1 MEYEKQQY
9 VFMKAFQIAAEE
21 SGSLVFI
28 YDLAT
33 QTIQVDPKTAKAFGV
48 QEVQPGVP
56 VKQGVIAPDS
66 VEEYIRVHEEV
77 LHGAVNAFGTVRLIQ
92 ADGSESVQELTF
104 RAILSE
110 DGRPTGSAVGVYRDI
125 TGRTQE
131 ELEQERYRQA
141 IRSSE
146 RYTFR
151 YDIQQDVLSVY
162 APVNGEAQ
170 GETQEESLLE
180 TREFLKSVDSGAVC
194 PQDQIGVLHK
204 LFDRGHGQTGKG
216 TAGKIL

>member
-1 MEYEKQQY
+1 M
-9 VFMKAFQIAAEE
+9 
-21 SGSLVFI
+21 
-28 YDLAT
+28 
-33 QTIQVDPKTAKAFGV
+33 
-48 QEVQPGVP
+48 
-56 VKQGVIAPDS
+56 
-66 VEEYIRVHEEV
+66 
-77 LHGAVNAFGTVRLIQ
+77 
-92 ADGSESVQELTF
+92 
-104 RAILSE
+104 
-110 DGRPTGSAVGVYRDI
+110 GVYRDI

>member
-92 ADGSESVQELTF
+92 ADGSEVS
-104 RAILSE
+104 
-110 DGRPTGSAVGVYRDI
+110 
-125 TGRTQE
+125 
-131 ELEQERYRQA
+131 
-141 IRSSE
+141 RS
-146 RYTFR
+146 
-151 YDIQQDVLSVY
+151 
-162 APVNGEAQ
+162 
-170 GETQEESLLE
+170 
-180 TREFLKSVDSGAVC
+180 
-194 PQDQIGVLHK
+194 
-204 LFDRGHGQTGKG
+204 
-216 TAGKIL
+216 

>member
-56 VKQGVIAPDS
+56 YEMVKQGVIAPDS

-77 LHGAVNAFGTVRLIQ
+77 LHGAVNAFGTVRL
-92 ADGSESVQELTF
+92 DPGLT
-104 RAILSE
+104 
-110 DGRPTGSAVGVYRDI
+110 AVRVS
-125 TGRTQE
+125 
-131 ELEQERYRQA
+131 
-141 IRSSE
+141 RS
-146 RYTFR
+146 
-151 YDIQQDVLSVY
+151 
-162 APVNGEAQ
+162 
-170 GETQEESLLE
+170 
-180 TREFLKSVDSGAVC
+180 
-194 PQDQIGVLHK
+194 
-204 LFDRGHGQTGKG
+204 
-216 TAGKIL
+216 